1 MTISKAPMPTPA
13 TRDGGVGSPQALV
26 PSPTSAKS
34 PHTHGISPTVLTAAS
49 TTHSRANSLL
59 TIRPTAGESARPHP
73 RFQQTGIPM
82 ASILSPAPTPAA
94 AKPPGSVTS
103 KEWVIPP
110 RPKPGRKPATDTPPT
125 KRKAQNRAAQRAFR
139 ERRAARVGELEEQL
153 EEQSEEHQREQKKL
167 QDRIHEL
174 EVEAQTL
181 MTRCQVLENML
192 ERERLERRRW
202 SEDAAHQPS
211 VASSRNGSVSL
222 LSPQN
227 GQPGGTFAGGPS
239 VYSSHLQ
246 SASSNQPT
254 FGARQ
259 STASTTSA
267 PAPRHPVHSFSISQI
282 IFPPDDVETGEQSS
296 LSCGSC
302 APGGPCACA
311 EEALANAVVG
321 CGKCTLGS
329 KCECLEAT
337 LNAAM
342 GSSDLKR
349 PHRSTS
355 PSTAPGEKRA
365 RSDAAME
372 TDFTTFFSNSKPN
385 PPMPAAPRAF
395 APVSVQQPIPPR
407 DSCGFC
413 TEGTY
418 CVCADAMAPVLSTA
432 PMPPAPNPI
441 ANAARQVQTPPP
453 SETDVVPPP
462 LEVTATGAIKLPG
475 VQSIKYSNR
484 PATAAER
491 VTEPKSTC
499 GPGGPGTCAQ
509 CLADPMS
516 GLFCR
521 SLAANLEKNGQGGN
535 RGGGCCGG
543 GGAGGC
549 CKKQPAKTAT
559 KPQTNKLGLSLSCA
573 DTYKTLSSHRHFN
586 QATDEIA
593 NWLPLLKAAPRP
605 EAEQSTTGT
614 APPRPPIEVEAA
626 SIMSVLK
633 GFDVRFGNSTA

>member
-1 MTISKAPMPTPA
+1 
-13 TRDGGVGSPQALV
+13 
-26 PSPTSAKS
+26 
-34 PHTHGISPTVLTAAS
+34 
-49 TTHSRANSLL
+49 
-59 TIRPTAGESARPHP
+59 
-73 RFQQTGIPM
+73 M
-82 ASILSPAPTPAA
+82 ASILSPAPAPAA

-153 EEQSEEHQREQKKL
+153 EEQAEEHQREQKKL
-167 QDRIHEL
+167 HDRIHEL
-174 EVEAQTL
+174 EVGAQTL

-202 SEDAAHQPS
+202 SEDAAPLPS
-211 VASSRNGSVSL
+211 MASSRNGSVPL
-222 LSPQN
+222 LSPRN
-227 GQPGGTFAGGPS
+227 GQPGETFAAGPG
-239 VYSSHLQ
+239 VYNNHIQ

-254 FGARQ
+254 FGVRHR
-259 STASTTSA
+259 TASTTSA

-282 IFPPDDVETGEQSS
+282 ISPPEDAETGEQVSI
-296 LSCGSC
+296 SCGSC

-321 CGKCTLGS
+321 CGKCSLGT

-337 LNAAM
+337 LSATL

-355 PSTAPGEKRA
+355 PSAAPGEKRA

-372 TDFTTFFSNSKPN
+372 TDFTALYSSSKPS
-385 PPMPAAPRAF
+385 PPIPAAPRTHI
-395 APVSVQQPIPPR
+395 SVPAQQPIPPR

-432 PMPPAPNPI
+432 PIPATPNPV

-475 VQSIKYSNR
+475 MQSIKYGNR
-484 PATAAER
+484 PAAAAQR
-491 VTEPKSTC
+491 ANKPKSTC

-521 SLAANLEKNGQGGN
+521 SLAATMEKNGQGGKG
-535 RGGGCCGG
+535 GGGCC
-543 GGAGGC
+543 
-549 CKKQPAKTAT
+549 KQQPAKTAA
-559 KPQTNKLGLSLSCA
+559 KPQTNNFGLSLSCA

-593 NWLPLLKAAPRP
+593 NWLPLLRAAPRP
-605 EAEQSTTGT
+605 EAEQSTTGP
-614 APPRPPIEVEAA
+614 APRPPIEVEAA

-633 GFDVRFGNSTA
+633 GFDVRFASNA

>member
-1 MTISKAPMPTPA
+1 MPAPA
-13 TRDGGVGSPQALV
+13 IRGGKVGSPHALV

-34 PHTHGISPTVLTAAS
+34 PHTQGISPTAAS
-49 TTHSRANSLL
+49 ATHSRSNSLL
-59 TIRPTAGESARPHP
+59 TIRPTAGQSTRPHSRP
-73 RFQQTGIPM
+73 QPTGIPM
-82 ASILSPAPTPAA
+82 ASILSPAPAPAA

-153 EEQSEEHQREQKKL
+153 EEQAEEHQREQKKL
-167 QDRIHEL
+167 HDRIHEL

-202 SEDAAHQPS
+202 SEDAAPLPS
-211 VASSRNGSVSL
+211 MAPSRNGGITL
-222 LSPQN
+222 LSPRN
-227 GQPGGTFAGGPS
+227 GQPGETFAAGPS
-239 VYSSHLQ
+239 VYNNHIQ

-254 FGARQ
+254 FGVRQ
-259 STASTTSA
+259 STASTTPA

-282 IFPPDDVETGEQSS
+282 ISPPEDAEIGEQSS

-311 EEALANAVVG
+311 EEALANAMVG
-321 CGKCTLGS
+321 CGKCSLGT

-337 LNAAM
+337 LNATM

-349 PHRSTS
+349 PLRSTS

-372 TDFTTFFSNSKPN
+372 TDFTAFFSSSKPN
-385 PPMPAAPRAF
+385 PPAPAASRTHM
-395 APVSVQQPIPPR
+395 PVPAQQPIPPR

-418 CVCADAMAPVLSTA
+418 CVCADAMAPVLPAA
-432 PMPPAPNPI
+432 PIPPAPNPV

-475 VQSIKYSNR
+475 VQSIKYGTR
-484 PATAAER
+484 PAVER
-491 VTEPKSTC
+491 ANKPKSTC

-521 SLAANLEKNGQGGN
+521 SLAATMEKNGQDRKG
-535 RGGGCCGG
+535 RGGCCGG

-549 CKKQPAKTAT
+549 CKTQPAKTAA
-559 KPQTNKLGLSLSCA
+559 KPQTNNFGLSLSCA

-593 NWLPLLKAAPRP
+593 NWLPLLRAAPRP
-605 EAEQSTTGT
+605 EAEQSATGT
-614 APPRPPIEVEAA
+614 APRPPIEVEAA

-633 GFDVRFGNSTA
+633 GFDVRFASNA